1 MVWPMAVL
9 LSTEVQKSLELIV
22 GPDEVKVVTSSR
34 EQGFMVMYLFRVYKV
49 KNNWSGVITWIDS

>member
-1 MVWPMAVL
+1 MVWPMTVL

-34 EQGFMVMYLFRVYKV
+34 EQGFHGDVFIFE
-49 KNNWSGVITWIDS
+49 SEE